1 MKEVH
6 VTFPCGDLT
15 LEGVCHLPE
24 GSGPFAAVVVCNPH
38 PFYGGAMDN
47 HVVLAVCHALCERGI
62 AAFRFNTRG
71 VGQSQGSLGGGIAEQ
86 EDVKAAI
93 SFVASMEQIEPKVIG
108 IAGYSFGAIP
118 AFFATP
124 AEEVQ
129 AVAAISPPLS
139 VAPFE
144 GLKNYSKPK
153 LIISGSL
160 DDFTPVQDLQRF
172 GESLPEPKQC
182 EVIPG
187 AAHFWWGYVDQ
198 LAERVASFFANALK
212 G

>member
-1 MKEVH
+1 MKEVY
-6 VTFPCGDLT
+6 VTFPCGELS

-24 GSGPFAAVVVCNPH
+24 GSGTFAAVVVCHPH
-38 PFYGGAMDN
+38 PLYGGSMDN
-47 HVVLAVCHALCERGI
+47 NVVLAVCHALCEKGI

-71 VGQSQGSLGGGIAEQ
+71 VGQSEGFFGEGIDEQ

-93 SFVASMEQIEPKVIG
+93 SFVASMEQIEPKGIG

-118 AFFATP
+118 SFCATP

-139 VAPFE
+139 MAPLE

-153 LIISGSL
+153 LIISGSR

-172 GESLPEPKQC
+172 GEELPEPKQY

-187 AAHFWWGYVDQ
+187 ADHFWWRYEDQ
-198 LAERVASFFANALK
+198 VGERVASFFANALK